1 VCGQERRDLI
11 AHIAS
16 FSLQK
21 GGNYPNENDDA
32 CRPTGKRGVR
42 SDRFR
47 AAVSDGA
54 TEGFQSGRWA
64 NYLVEAFVR
73 SASLDVQRVS
83 RHARRRWKQWLT
95 AYLDERA
102 RAKPI
107 QWWEE
112 PGLEQGAFASIIG
125 LQIEASANGD
135 GSHWDAI
142 AIGDSCLFHV
152 RGTELLRAFPIS
164 DSTAFTNRPIL
175 VPSNIANIQPQT
187 DKANYATGGE
197 CRPDDTFYL
206 ATDAFAQWILARSE
220 EHRSPWLA
228 LRDLDTD
235 AEIRQFDD
243 WIRELRASGEL
254 RNDDVTLVR
263 LDLL

>member
-1 VCGQERRDLI
+1 VRGKEQRDLI

-16 FSLQK
+16 FSLHK
-21 GGNYPNENDDA
+21 AGNYPDENDDA
-32 CRPTGKRGVR
+32 CRPIGKRGVR
-42 SDRFR
+42 SDRLR

-64 NYLVEAFVR
+64 NYLVEAFIR
-73 SASLDVQRVS
+73 SPSLEVQRIS
-83 RHARRRWKQWLT
+83 RRARHRWEKWLT
-95 AYLDERA
+95 TYLDERA
-102 RAKPI
+102 RERPI

-112 PGLEQGAFASIIG
+112 PALERGAFASIIG
-125 LQIEASANGD
+125 LQISASSNGD
-135 GSHWDAI
+135 DSHWNAI

-164 DSTAFTNRPIL
+164 DSTSFTNRPVL
-175 VPSNIANIQPQT
+175 LPSNIAYIQPQNNT
-187 DKANYATGGE
+187 ANYTAGGE
-197 CRPDDTFYL
+197 CRADDTFYL
-206 ATDAFAQWILARSE
+206 VTDAFAQWILARSE
-220 EHRSPWLA
+220 ENRSPWLA

-243 WIRELRASGEL
+243 WIRDLRTSGEL

-263 LDLL
+263 VDLL

>member
-1 VCGQERRDLI
+1 MI

-21 GGNYPNENDDA
+21 GGNYPDENDDA
-32 CRPTGKRGVR
+32 WRPKGKHGVR
-42 SDRFR
+42 SVRLR

-64 NYLVEAFVR
+64 NFLVEAFTR
-73 SASLDVQRVS
+73 SASLDVQRVA
-83 RHARRRWKQWLT
+83 RRARRRWDRWLS
-95 AYLDERA
+95 AYLDERS

-112 PGLEQGAFASIIG
+112 PGLERGAFASIIG
-125 LQIEASANGD
+125 LQIKASTDGD

-152 RGTELLRAFPIS
+152 RGTELLHAFPIS
-164 DSTAFTNRPIL
+164 DSTAFTNRPVL
-175 VPSNIANIQPQT
+175 LPSNIAYIQPQT
-187 DKANYATGGE
+187 DKADYATGGE

-220 EHRSPWLA
+220 DDRSPWLA

-243 WIRELRASGEL
+243 WVRDLRASGEL
-254 RNDDVTLVR
+254 KNDDATLVR
-263 LDLL
+263 VDLL